1 MTPIHSPI
9 YSHFPLRSTA
19 SPLDSHLSSS
29 LLPQP
34 SPHRHHVYSI
44 LLTAPLSS
52 RAFPTSTFPPPH
64 SCSHFYL
71 SSPPRLLLTPFTQLS
86 VPPCRTRSAPP
97 SHTNLDI
104 SPHHFCHNRRRT
116 VITSTAYHLTP
127 SFSTTPFLA
136 INSPPFHISENST
149 VRGSSSTGLFAG
161 FLADISIVRR
171 FFDGRA
177 PKENKSS

>member
-1 MTPIHSPI
+1 MIKLIEFKNDNHS
-9 YSHFPLRSTA
+9 FPHLFSFPAA

-71 SSPPRLLLTPFTQLS
+71 SSPPRSFSHQPRHFATPLLPQ
-86 VPPCRTRSAPP
+86 P
-97 SHTNLDI
+97 
-104 SPHHFCHNRRRT
+104 SPHRHH
-116 VITSTAYHLTP
+116 VYSILLTP

-161 FLADISIVRR
+161 FLADISIVRS

>member
-1 MTPIHSPI
+1 MIKLIEFKNDNHS
-9 YSHFPLRSTA
+9 FPHLFSFPAA

-44 LLTAPLSS
+44 L
-52 RAFPTSTFPPPH
+52 
-64 SCSHFYL
+64 
-71 SSPPRLLLTPFTQLS
+71 
-86 VPPCRTRSAPP
+86 
-97 SHTNLDI
+97 
-104 SPHHFCHNRRRT
+104 
-116 VITSTAYHLTP
+116 LTP

-161 FLADISIVRR
+161 FLADISIVRS